1 MSSKY
6 SYLRRR
12 ALVVALSSLVLSG
25 AAFAGDRVNVT
36 GLSNNEPVDG
46 FIVTYREGSASKANA
61 LNQQRALNQAASRV
75 FGRTKPLTLKRERTL
90 GIGSE
95 LVVANRAL
103 DRVDAETLM
112 RQIAVNP
119 DVEYIEPNIRLYPT
133 LTPNDSFFN
142 LQYGFQSGVGG
153 SNADQAW
160 NLGFL
165 GAGKIVAVID
175 TGYRPHVDL
184 NANIINGYDFISN
197 VATANDGNGRDASAL
212 DPGDWSTAGQC
223 YAGSPASNSSW
234 HGTHVAGTV
243 AAVTNN
249 AAGVAGM
256 AFNAKVLAVRALG
269 RCGGT
274 LADIADAV
282 TWSSGGT
289 VAGVPAVGVNKASVI
304 NMSLGGGGGC
314 SATSAMNVAINGAI
328 SRGTTVVVAAGNSN
342 ANVAGFTPAG
352 CPGPDPTTTTN
363 GLIVVGATDSAG
375 AKAGFSSYGA
385 GVDVSAPGVSIAS
398 TLNAGTTVPGADNY
412 VYYSGTSM
420 ASPHV
425 AGLVA
430 LMHSKPSA
438 DCLPATC
445 EAIIKANKK
454 PFGVAPPQLIGTGII
469 DALKTLNATP

>member
-1 MSSKY
+1 MSFRSRNA
-6 SYLRRR
+6 RRS
-12 ALVVALSSLVLSG
+12 ALAAAIAAVAFSSSAFSAQLVNTAGLASG
-25 AAFAGDRVNVT
+25 
-36 GLSNNEPVDG
+36 EPVDG
-46 FIVTYREGSASKANA
+46 FIVTYKNGSASKRDKAVMQRSLDRAAANA
-61 LNQQRALNQAASRV
+61 
-75 FGRTKPLTLKRERTL
+75 FGRSKATSIRHERTL
-90 GIGSE
+90 GVGAE
-95 LVVANRAL
+95 LVVADRKL
-103 DRVDAETLM
+103 DRVDAEAMM
-112 RQIAVNP
+112 RQIATNP
-119 DVEYIEPNIRLYPT
+119 DVVAVEPNINLYPM

-197 VATANDGNGRDASAL
+197 IATANDGNGRDSSAL
-212 DPGDWSTAGQC
+212 DPGDWTTAGQC
-223 YAGSPASNSSW
+223 FAGSPATNSSW

-256 AFNAKVLAVRALG
+256 AFNSRVLAIRALG

-274 LADIADAV
+274 IADIADAV
-282 TWSSGGT
+282 TWASGGT
-289 VAGVPAVGVNKASVI
+289 VAGVPLVGANKATVI
-304 NMSLGGGGGC
+304 NMSLGGGGSCFG
-314 SATSAMNVAINGAI
+314 SVMQTAISGAL
-328 SRGTTVVVAAGNSN
+328 SRGTTVVVAGGNSN
-342 ANVAGFTPAG
+342 ANVSGFTPASCTG
-352 CPGPDPTTTTN
+352 N

-375 AKAGFSSYGA
+375 VKATFSNFGA
-385 GVDVSAPGVSIAS
+385 GVDVSAPGVQIAS
-398 TLNAGTTVPGADNY
+398 TLNAGTTIPGADNY

-430 LMHSKPSA
+430 MMQSKPA
-438 DCLPATC
+438 VDCSPAQI
-445 EAIIKANKK
+445 EQLIKTWVK
-454 PFGVAPPQLIGTGII
+454 PFGFPAPPLNTMGTGII
-469 DALKTLNATP
+469 NALTTVQNAPC

>member
-6 SYLRRR
+6 SHLRRR
-12 ALVVALSSLVLSG
+12 ALVVALSTLVLSG
-25 AAFAGDRVNVT
+25 TAFAADRVSVS

-46 FIVTYREGSASKANA
+46 FIVTYRKGSASKASV
-61 LNQQRALNQAASRV
+61 LNQQRALNQAAANA
-75 FGRTKPLTLKRERTL
+75 FGRTKPITLKRERTL
-90 GIGSE
+90 GVGSE
-95 LVVANRAL
+95 LVVANRSL

-133 LTPNDSFFN
+133 LTPNDTFFN

-160 NLGFL
+160 NLGFF

-184 NANIINGYDFISN
+184 NANIINGYDFITN
-197 VATANDGNGRDASAL
+197 VATANDSNGRDASAL
-212 DPGDWSTAGQC
+212 DPGDWTTAGQC
-223 YAGSPASNSSW
+223 YAGSPATNSSW

-274 LADIADAV
+274 LADIADAI

-289 VAGVPAVGVNKASVI
+289 VAGVPAVGANRAQVI
-304 NMSLGGGGGC
+304 NMSLGGGGVC
-314 SATSAMNVAINGAI
+314 TAASAMQVAINGAL

-342 ANVAGFTPAG
+342 ANVSGFTPASCTG
-352 CPGPDPTTTTN
+352 A
-363 GLIVVGATDSAG
+363 GLIVVGATDSA
-375 AKAGFSSYGA
+375 AKKATFSNYGA

-430 LMHSKPSA
+430 LMHSKPSV
-438 DCLPATC
+438 DRTPAQA
-445 EAIIKANKK
+445 EAIIKANIK
-454 PFGVAPPQLIGTGII
+454 PFSTPPVPGPLGTGII
-469 DALKTLNATP
+469 NVLTTLNATP

>member
-1 MSSKY
+1 MSSKN

-12 ALVVALSSLVLSG
+12 ALAVALSTLVLSG
-25 AAFAGDRVNVT
+25 TALSGTAFAADRVNAT
-36 GLSNNEPVDG
+36 GLSNNETVDG
-46 FIVTYREGSASKANA
+46 FIVTYRKGSASKASA
-61 LNQQRALNQAASRV
+61 LNQQRALNQAAANA

-90 GIGSE
+90 GVGSE
-95 LVVANRAL
+95 LVVANRSL

-119 DVEYIEPNIRLYPT
+119 DVEYVEPNIRLYPT
-133 LTPNDSFFN
+133 LTPNDTFFN

-160 NLGFL
+160 NLGFF
-165 GAGKIVAVID
+165 GAGKIVAVLD

-184 NANIINGYDFISN
+184 NANIINGYDFITN

-212 DPGDWSTAGQC
+212 DPGDWAAAGQC
-223 YAGSPASNSSW
+223 YAGSPATNSSW

-256 AFNAKVLAVRALG
+256 AFNSRVLAVRVLG

-274 LADIADAV
+274 LADIADAI
-282 TWSSGGT
+282 TWSSGGA
-289 VAGVPAVGVNKASVI
+289 VAGVPAVGVNKAQVI

-314 SATSAMNVAINGAI
+314 AAGSAMQVAINGAL

-342 ANVAGFTPAG
+342 ANVSGFTPAG
-352 CPGPDPTTTTN
+352 CTGA
-363 GLIVVGATDSAG
+363 GLIVVGATDSA
-375 AKAGFSSYGA
+375 ARKASFSNYGA
-385 GVDVSAPGVSIAS
+385 GVDVSASGVSIAS
-398 TLNAGTTVPGADNY
+398 TLNAGTSVPGADNY
-412 VYYSGTSM
+412 AYYSGTSM
-420 ASPHV
+420 SSPHV

-430 LMHSKPSA
+430 LMHSKPSV
-438 DCLPATC
+438 DRTPAQA
-445 EAIIKANKK
+445 EVIIKANIK
-454 PFGVAPPQLIGTGII
+454 PFGAVPVPGPLGTGII
-469 DALKTLNATP
+469 NALTTLNATP

>member
-1 MSSKY
+1 MSSKH
-6 SYLRRR
+6 SHLRRR
-12 ALVVALSSLVLSG
+12 ALALAVSAVFVSG
-25 AAFAGDRVNVT
+25 AACAAGNVNVS

-46 FIVTYREGSASKANA
+46 FIVTYRVGSAQKASATA
-61 LNQQRALNQAASRV
+61 LQQSLDRVASSAL
-75 FGRTKPLTLKRERTL
+75 GRGKALKLRYERTL
-90 GIGSE
+90 GVGAELIG
-95 LVVANRAL
+95 ADRKL

-112 RQIAVNP
+112 RQIAADPAVLA
-119 DVEYIEPNIRLYPT
+119 VEPNIRLYPT
-133 LTPNDSFFN
+133 LTPNDTFYN

-197 VATANDGNGRDASAL
+197 VATANDGNGRDSSAL
-212 DPGDWSTAGQC
+212 DPGDWTTAGQC
-223 YAGSPASNSSW
+223 FAGSTASNSSW

-282 TWSSGGT
+282 TWASGGA
-289 VAGVPAVGVNKASVI
+289 VAGVPAVGANKASVI
-304 NMSLGGGGGC
+304 NMSLGGGGSCAG
-314 SATSAMNVAINGAI
+314 SVMQTAITGAI

-342 ANVAGFTPAG
+342 ANVSGFTPASCTG
-352 CPGPDPTTTTN
+352 N
-363 GLIVVGATDSAG
+363 GLIVVGATDSTG
-375 AKAGFSSYGA
+375 ARASFSNYGA
-385 GVDVSAPGVSIAS
+385 GVDVSAPGVQIAS

-430 LMHSKPSA
+430 LMHSKPSV
-438 DCLPATC
+438 DCTPAAC
-445 EAIIKANKK
+445 ESLIKTNIKA
-454 PFGVAPPQLIGTGII
+454 FGVVPPAATPIGTGII
-469 DALKTLNATP
+469 NALKTVTNTP

>member
-1 MSSKY
+1 MSSKH
-6 SYLRRR
+6 SLLRRR

-25 AAFAGDRVNVT
+25 AAFAADRVNVA
-36 GLSNNEPVDG
+36 GLANGEPVDG
-46 FIVTYREGSASKANA
+46 FIVTYRKGSASKASA
-61 LNQQRALNQAASRV
+61 LTQQRALNQAAASA
-75 FGRTKPLTLKRERTL
+75 FGRTKPVALKRERTL
-90 GIGSE
+90 GVGSE
-95 LVVANRAL
+95 LVVANRSL

-119 DVEYIEPNIRLYPT
+119 DVEYVEPNIRLYPT
-133 LTPNDSFFN
+133 LTPNDSFYN

-175 TGYRPHVDL
+175 TGYRPHIDL
-184 NANIINGYDFISN
+184 NANIINGYDFITNIS
-197 VATANDGNGRDASAL
+197 TANDGNGRDPSAL
-212 DPGDWSTAGQC
+212 DPGDWTTAGQC
-223 YAGSPASNSSW
+223 FAGSPARNSSW

-282 TWSSGGT
+282 TWSSGGA
-289 VAGVPAVGVNKASVI
+289 VVGVPTVGANKASVI
-304 NMSLGGGGGC
+304 NMSLGGGGVCTAG
-314 SATSAMNVAINGAI
+314 SAMQLAINGALA
-328 SRGTTVVVAAGNSN
+328 RGTTVVVAAGNSN
-342 ANVAGFTPAG
+342 ANVSGFIPASCTG
-352 CPGPDPTTTTN
+352 A

-375 AKAGFSSYGA
+375 VKASFSSYGA
-385 GVDVSAPGVSIAS
+385 DVDVSAPGVSIAS
-398 TLNAGTTVPGADNY
+398 TLNAGTTIPGADNY

-420 ASPHV
+420 SSPHV

-438 DCLPATC
+438 DCAPASC
-445 EAIIKANKK
+445 ESIIKANTK
-454 PFGVAPPQLIGTGII
+454 PFGAPPPQPLGTGII